1 MQKYIFT
8 YRFLQA
14 FSDLQCVY
22 VCIPTFLVQR
32 ILSID
37 ILNLKLDEILSS
49 FT

>member
-22 VCIPTFLVQR
+22 VCIFLLVQR